1 MKDFLFLIP
10 KKVNFVFLIPLCL
23 LLILLGIYFANY
35 KILSDL
41 KDNEVLTIPFP
52 LPSPASYPF
61 LKGDSDFSLPSN
73 LTAQAAAVMDND
85 SKVIIFSKNPNLRFS
100 TASTAKI
107 MTALVALDYF
117 KKYDVLTIKT
127 DDVEEVTVGFKKDEK
142 FYFIDILHALL
153 LPSGNDAALAL
164 AENYRGGEPEF
175 VKKMNEKAKEFNLIN
190 THFGDP
196 AGLLDNENY
205 TTVVDLARL
214 ASKAKENETF
224 SKIVSTKQKTITDLD
239 NKKIYNLK
247 SLNKLLGINGV
258 DGIKTGFTDEAGGV
272 LVTSKKEGD
281 KTLLIVVM
289 KSEDR
294 FLDTRRILNFISGKI
309 IFQSIHPK

>member
-1 MKDFLFLIP
+1 MKDFLSWIP
-10 KKVNFVFLIPLCL
+10 KKVNFIFLTPF
-23 LLILLGIYFANY
+23 LLILVLLGIYFANY
-35 KILSDL
+35 KVLLDIKNKAIL
-41 KDNEVLTIPFP
+41 EIPFP
-52 LPSPASYPF
+52 LPSPAPYPF

-85 SKVIIFSKNPNLRFS
+85 SKVIIFSKNPSLIFS

-107 MTALVALDYF
+107 MTALVALDYY
-117 KKYDVLTIKT
+117 KEDDVLIIKT

-142 FYFIDILHALL
+142 FYFIDLLYALL
-153 LPSGNDAALAL
+153 LPSGNDAALAI
-164 AENYRGGEPEF
+164 AQNYKGGEEEF
-175 VKKMNEKAKEFNLIN
+175 IKKMNGKAKEFNLKN

-224 SKIVSTKQKTITDLD
+224 SRIVSTKQKTITDLD
-239 NKKIYNLK
+239 GENSYSLK
-247 SLNKLLGINGV
+247 NLNKLLGVNGV

-309 IFQSIHPK
+309 TFQSIHP